1 MVSTEMTE
9 NDLQSRKQA
18 RKVRRILFVAFGGL
32 LALMVAAGLDALH
45 SLRQLDGLERQ
56 VNQRYSTHTQA
67 LTTILI
73 SVHVYHDKMERYL
86 LTGES
91 PEAVT
96 DPADVQNCGA
106 KVRDALQKYP
116 LDTEPDEQALLSEI
130 QKRFTE
136 QESSFAVLV
145 SQRAGERP
153 QERQE
158 RMGEEMMLRRAYI
171 LRISRDVSSLNDQKL
186 MEAKQTL
193 AVDFRNTQIRLMS
206 MVTLSLL
213 AGLVLSLLGGFYILK
228 LERQGR
234 SRYQELVA
242 SREELEALSARLV
255 DAQEEERRSISRE
268 LHDEVGQTL
277 GALLVDLG
285 QLSKLVPAE
294 DNFLRTHIARIKSI
308 AETAVK
314 SIRNLAL
321 LLRPPMLDD
330 LGLMP
335 ALEWQGREIS
345 RRGDME
351 VDVRSEGVSEQLPD
365 DVKVCIYRVV
375 QEALTNSA
383 RHSGAKHAQVSVVQG
398 GANIRVQIADD
409 GTGFA
414 AERVRG
420 MGILGMEERVKRLG
434 GSLNIRSAPG
444 KGTTVLAEIPGQPL
458 EST

>member
-1 MVSTEMTE
+1 
-9 NDLQSRKQA
+9 
-18 RKVRRILFVAFGGL
+18 
-32 LALMVAAGLDALH
+32 
-45 SLRQLDGLERQ
+45 
-56 VNQRYSTHTQA
+56 
-67 LTTILI
+67 
-73 SVHVYHDKMERYL
+73 
-86 LTGES
+86 
-91 PEAVT
+91 
-96 DPADVQNCGA
+96 
-106 KVRDALQKYP
+106 
-116 LDTEPDEQALLSEI
+116 
-130 QKRFTE
+130 
-136 QESSFAVLV
+136 
-145 SQRAGERP
+145 
-153 QERQE
+153 
-158 RMGEEMMLRRAYI
+158 MGEEMMLRRAYI
-171 LRISRDVSSLNDQKL
+171 LRISRDVSSLNDEKL
-186 MEAKQTL
+186 TEAKQSL
-193 AVDFRNTQIRLMS
+193 AMDFRNAQTRLMS

-285 QLSKLVPAE
+285 QLSKLVPVE
-294 DNFLRTHIARIKSI
+294 DNFLQTHIVRIKSI

-330 LGLMP
+330 LGLVP

-375 QEALTNSA
+375 QEALTNAA
-383 RHSGAKHAQVSVVQG
+383 RHSSAKHAQVSVVQSG
-398 GANIRVQIADD
+398 DNIRVQIADD
-409 GTGFA
+409 GKGFA

-420 MGILGMEERVKRLG
+420 MGILGMEERVKRLA
-434 GSLNIRSAPG
+434 GSLNIKSAPG
-444 KGTTVLAEIPGQPL
+444 KGTTVLAEIPAQRL